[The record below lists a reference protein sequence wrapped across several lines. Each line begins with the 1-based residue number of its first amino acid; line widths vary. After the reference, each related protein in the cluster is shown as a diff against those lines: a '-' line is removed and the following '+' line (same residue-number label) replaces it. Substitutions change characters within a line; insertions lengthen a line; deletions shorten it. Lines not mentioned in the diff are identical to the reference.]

1 MARALK
7 DSNLGTRQARA
18 RLEVRGKP
26 HWRDVEEGLHIG
38 YRKLA
43 GKAGKWV
50 VRFYTGNREA
60 PYTTETI
67 ASADDLSDADGV
79 HILSFTQAV
88 NKARELRARQ
98 GNGGRLGPYT
108 VAQCLADYFASRR
121 AQNGDSPSLRGDEQ
135 RIANHVL
142 PVFGDMECAK
152 LDRDSLQDWLHQIPS
167 KPALKRSIQGERQ
180 FRALD
185 NSPDAIRGRKCSAN
199 KVWLIFRAA
208 LNHGHDRKKIAS
220 QDAWNAVEP
229 FKNVAKPRLVYLN
242 TEQVSRLLNAI
253 DPEYR
258 DIVQVGLAAGARY
271 GDIIAMRVQDFDP
284 DSGTVAVHQGKTRR
298 LVRII
303 LTKNGIELFKRL
315 CAGKASD
322 DLILRRA
329 NGEPFRASNLQR
341 PMAEACRIA
350 KIKPAVSFHALR
362 HTYASLARMNHVPDA
377 VIAQNLGHVDT
388 RMVQRTYGH
397 IGEDFAKQMIRER
410 APDFNFHID
419 RKVRSI

>member
-18 RLEVRGKP
+18 RLAVRGKP
-26 HWRDVEEGLHIG
+26 HFRDVEEGLHIG
-38 YRKLA
+38 YRRLA
-43 GKAGKWV
+43 SKAGKWV
-50 VRFYTGNREA
+50 VRLYGGDQT
-60 PYTTETI
+60 YTTETI
-67 ASADDLSDADGV
+67 ASADDLSDPDGLHV
-79 HILSFTQAV
+79 LSFTQAV
-88 NKARELRARQ
+88 NKARELRASR

-108 VAQCLADYFASRR
+108 VAQCLEDYFAWRR
-121 AQNGDSPSLRGDEQ
+121 AQSGDTHSARSDEQ
-135 RIANHVL
+135 RAGNHVV
-142 PVFGDMECAK
+142 PVFGDLECAK
-152 LDRDSLQDWLHQIPS
+152 LDRVELESWLHQLPT
-167 KPALKRSIQGERQ
+167 KPALKRSVKGVAQ

-185 NSPDAIRGRKCSAN
+185 KSPDAIRQRKLSAN
-199 KVWLIFRAA
+199 KVWQIFRAA
-208 LNHGHDRKKIAS
+208 LNHGFDRKKIAS
-220 QDAWNAVEP
+220 QDAWSAVEP
-229 FKNVAKPRLVYLN
+229 FEGVAKPRLVYLK

-253 DPEYR
+253 EPEYR
-258 DIVQVGLAAGARY
+258 DIVQVGLATGARY
-271 GDIIAMRVQDFDP
+271 GDITGMRVQDFDS
-284 DSGTVAVHQGKTRR
+284 DNGTISVYQGKTRR

-303 LTKNGIELFKRL
+303 LTKNGMELFRRL

-329 NGEPFRASNLQR
+329 NGEPFKQSNLQQ

-397 IGEDFAKQMIRER
+397 IGDDFAKQMIRER
-410 APDFNFHID
+410 APDFDFQID

>member
-18 RLEVRGKP
+18 RLAVRGKP
-26 HWRDVEEGLHIG
+26 HFRMVEEGLHIG

-50 VRFYTGNREA
+50 VRLYAGEQT
-60 PYTTETI
+60 YTTETI
-67 ASADDLSDADGV
+67 ASADDLSDADGL
-79 HILSFTQAV
+79 HILSFTQAT

-98 GNGGRLGPYT
+98 GNGGHLGPYT
-108 VAQCLADYFASRR
+108 VSQCLADYFAWRR
-121 AQNGDSPSLRGDEQ
+121 AQSGESHSLYSDEQ
-135 RIANHVL
+135 RVGNHVL
-142 PVFGDMECAK
+142 PVFGDTECAK
-152 LDRDSLQDWLHQIPS
+152 LDRDELEQWLHAIPT
-167 KPALKRSIQGERQ
+167 KPAMKRSIKGRAQ

-185 NSPDAIRGRKCSAN
+185 NSPDAVRRRKVSAN
-199 KVWLIFRAA
+199 KVWQIFRAA
-208 LNHGHDRKKIAS
+208 LNHGYDRKKIAS
-220 QDAWNAVEP
+220 CDAWSGVKP
-229 FKNVAKPRLVYLN
+229 FEGVAKPRLVYLKA
-242 TEQVSRLLNAI
+242 EQVPRLLNSIA
-253 DPEYR
+253 PEYR
-258 DIVQVGLAAGARY
+258 DIVQVGLATGARY
-271 GDIIAMRVQDFDP
+271 GDITGMRVQDFDP
-284 DSGTVAVHQGKTRR
+284 DNGTVSIHQGKTRR

-303 LTKNGIELFKRL
+303 LTKNGEELFRRL
-315 CAGKASD
+315 CAGKAGE

-329 NGEPFRASNLQR
+329 NGESFKTANLQR
-341 PMAEACRIA
+341 PMLEACQRA

-397 IGEDFAKQMIRER
+397 IGDDFAKTMIRER
-410 APDFNFHID
+410 APDFDFHID